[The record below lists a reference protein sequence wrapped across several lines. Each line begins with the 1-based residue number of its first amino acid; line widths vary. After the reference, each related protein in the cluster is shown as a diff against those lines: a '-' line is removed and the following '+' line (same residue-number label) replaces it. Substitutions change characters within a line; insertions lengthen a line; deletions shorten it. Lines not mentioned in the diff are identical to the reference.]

1 MHRLPDTDEALV
13 LRTDFADDDAWVR
26 LCVDIQRPYGLF
38 QANVS
43 CVSNRAFEG
52 VTAEAIAAAEGGDGD
67 DLRRTYLFIGDRRAL
82 TDPDR
87 PVLVLDLFDEPG
99 RTFRVIPSEIG
110 SVENN
115 LSIANMDFRDFADAC
130 GPDGI
135 FRGY

>member
-26 LCVDIQRPYGLF
+26 LCADIQRPHGLF
-38 QANVS
+38 RANVS

-52 VTAEAIAAAEGGDGD
+52 VTAEAIAAAEGGGEDV
-67 DLRRTYLFIGDRRAL
+67 RRTFLFIVDRAAL
-82 TDPDR
+82 TGPGH

-99 RTFRVIPSEIG
+99 RTFRVIPREIG

-115 LSIANMDFRDFADAC
+115 LSIGNMDFRDFSDAC
-130 GPDGI
+130 GSDGI